1 MSKTEEQITRGLMKL
16 VAEEF
21 ATEGVTLYEAVRILG
36 YTLVA
41 LAEVLPEKLPLEHD
55 GTEAK

>member
-1 MSKTEEQITRGLMKL
+1 MPKTEEQITRGLMRL
-16 VAEEF
+16 AAEEF

-41 LAEVLPEKLPLEHD
+41 LAEVLPDILPLEHD
-55 GTEAK
+55 GAEAK